1 MGDSAV
7 PSAALEAHIAPPRKR
22 QRLSGDDVSELVDRA
37 EALDPSRCRFVEF
50 FAGGG
55 VLTSAV
61 SAAGVPVRLP
71 DDLAS
76 GGADFQSKEAVLTLR
91 QELADLAASGVR
103 LMVHFA
109 PPCSTFARARDR
121 SSKTRLRSKESPQG
135 IPRLMARCR
144 VANLI
149 ARNTLDLAEYLARLG
164 AAVSVE
170 NPDSSYLWDY
180 LDLDESLSPVDARFS
195 ACRFGAPFQKHT
207 RVRCW
212 NWLPASLA
220 DIRCVLSG
228 DDFSCGRTRQAAHV
242 VLEFG
247 SRHTSTAAAYVPGLC
262 RAWAADVR
270 AHFETTPD
278 RADAVEA
285 VTLTSSGP
293 VRRHGFR
300 GDTEISAK
308 DRRGEEDAQCTAGC
322 RNPSALRPAWPDLW
336 STMALVRETLTR
348 ACAIS
353 PDLRGLVGCCGSS
366 PSRSPPLEASLAAV
380 RRELERVFVIPPG
393 VFEQHNDS
401 TSWRTELVGTVLHR
415 SGDPDA
421 AIWSWLREGAPMG
434 LSQVIV
440 PGGHF
445 PQVPVSPTLTVGELD
460 DRTPF
465 GVNHPSF
472 DMLHG
477 AARSPAWDLLEEQV
491 NQGYALLFRDH
502 LEASAFL
509 GGVCHPAPLG
519 NVTKPKEDG
528 PSNTV

>member
-91 QELADLAASGVR
+91 QELADLAASGVK

-109 PPCSTFARARDR
+109 PPCSTFARVRDR

-308 DRRGEEDAQCTAGC
+308 ERRGEEDAQCTAGC

-440 PGGHF
+440 PGGSL
-445 PQVPVSPTLTVGELD
+445 PA
-460 DRTPF
+460 
-465 GVNHPSF
+465 
-472 DMLHG
+472 G
-477 AARSPAWDLLEEQV
+477 ACLPHAYRGRA
-491 NQGYALLFRDH
+491 
-502 LEASAFL
+502 
-509 GGVCHPAPLG
+509 
-519 NVTKPKEDG
+519 
-528 PSNTV
+528 